1 MHKGSSDLE
10 GGITEILSED
20 EYWARLSIEAK
31 MLEQEEPTFRPIR
44 GDIRIWRGYILG
56 TGIYEGGVF
65 QLEIEITRGFPFEPP
80 VVRCSTPVFH
90 PNFRGE
96 RVCLGILG
104 KQWTPATSVAGVIE
118 AIRNLL
124 NFPNP
129 DDPLNLEAA
138 ELMRKDLQKFKKEAA
153 EWVKKHATWSK
164 LKEPS

>member
-1 MHKGSSDLE
+1 M
-10 GGITEILSED
+10 TEILSED

-31 MLEQEEPTFRPIR
+31 MLEQEEPTFRPVS
-44 GDIRIWRGYILG
+44 GDIRVWRGYILG

-65 QLEIEITRGFPFEPP
+65 QLEIQITRNFPFEPP
-80 VVRCSTPVFH
+80 IVKCLTPVFH
-90 PNFRGE
+90 PNFKSE

-118 AIRNLL
+118 GIRNLL

-129 DDPLNLEAA
+129 DDPLNLEVA
-138 ELMRKDLQKFKKEAA
+138 ELMRKNLEKFKTEAA
-153 EWVKKHATWSK
+153 EWVKKWATWSK